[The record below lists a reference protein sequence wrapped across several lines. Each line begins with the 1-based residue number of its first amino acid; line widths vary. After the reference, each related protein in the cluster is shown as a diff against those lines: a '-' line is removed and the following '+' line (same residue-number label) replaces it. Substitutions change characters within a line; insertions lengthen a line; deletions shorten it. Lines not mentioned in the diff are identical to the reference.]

1 MKRTFTPIEYPAGN
15 VCRICR
21 RRPAA
26 AQASRGRATHKTTFT
41 LIELLVVI
49 AIIGILASMLLP
61 ALNQARNKA
70 KGTNCLSNL
79 KQIGGASALYSNDNA
94 DFIVVPG
101 YVCRVVFTTDLWDYA
116 LARYLSSNPSVKKQ
130 PIFHCPLDP
139 NGLYYG
145 ATPRSYWINGW
156 GNNTECGM
164 TAEEV
169 VNCQT
174 SVAPAG
180 KKLSSIRNASTLMLF
195 LCKAL
200 PGSETDLSHYQR
212 GVRYATYW
220 STRHFKACNVNGI
233 KGQVQH
239 GAMSSNYAFVDGH
252 AAALQVGGET
262 GGVKHPAERYWK
274 VNFQ

>member
-1 MKRTFTPIEYPAGN
+1 MKR
-15 VCRICR
+15 
-21 RRPAA
+21 
-26 AQASRGRATHKTTFT
+26 HFT

-49 AIIGILASMLLP
+49 AIIAILASMLLP
-61 ALNQARNKA
+61 ALGKARDRA

-79 KQIGGASALYSNDNA
+79 KQLGGASNFYSNDNA
-94 DFIVVPG
+94 DYIVVPG
-101 YVCRVVFTTDLWDYA
+101 YVCQEVFTDKLWDTA
-116 LARYLSSNPSVKKQ
+116 LARYLSGTPSVKKQ
-130 PIFHCPLDP
+130 PLFKCPLDP

-164 TAEEV
+164 TAAEV

-180 KKLSSIRNASTLMLF
+180 KKLTSIRNASTLMLF

-200 PGSETDLSHYQR
+200 PETENNLSHYQR

-220 STRHFKACNVNGI
+220 STRHFKACRVNGI

-239 GAMSSNYAFVDGH
+239 GTMSSNYAFVDGH
-252 AAALQVGGET
+252 AAVLQVGGET
-262 GGVKHPAERYWK
+262 GGVKHPAEQYWK
-274 VNFQ
+274 VNFK